1 MCCFYLITVSPNS
14 DNEAYTCEVSPKK
27 GKLAAELISKYCK
40 GDYESCQRFMYR
52 SRLME

>member
-1 MCCFYLITVSPNS
+1 MCCSYLITVNPNS
-14 DNEAYTCEVSPKK
+14 NDESCTCEVSPKK
-27 GKLAAELISKYCK
+27 GKLPADLISKYCK